1 MAARN
6 IFNSSWTYF
15 VLAGLLVLGGIYSQV
30 EISIPPRSV
39 GPVEDIERLADRED
53 LNLILILIDTL
64 RADRLSSYGY
74 ERKTSP
80 VMDAIAASGVRF
92 DKVESQSSWTKASM
106 ASLWTAMYP
115 ERTGVNNFS
124 HALPEEATL
133 PAEILKDAGFQ
144 TSGIFRNGWV
154 MPNFGFSQGFDLYIR
169 PVPIKR
175 KSRVQR
181 PNPSMRSVQG
191 SDLDATDSAVEFIR
205 ANLNQRFFVYIHY
218 MDVHQYLYDDD
229 STLFGSDISD
239 IYDNSIHWVDKNV
252 GVLLKE
258 VEDLGLA
265 EKTIIAIAS
274 DHGEAFMEHGVEG
287 HARNL
292 YREVQD
298 VPLILYLPFRLEPG
312 ITVESA
318 VANVDIWPTL
328 LDLLGLPPL
337 EGAEGRSLVPLI
349 VAAGSGDESQA
360 AELVDRPVFSQINS
374 AWGSADRPPRQLISV
389 VREPY
394 RFVHLRGSEG
404 VQLFDHDADPGER
417 VSIAKDR
424 PDLVDGFMIEVDEF
438 LAREND
444 SWEQALEV
452 EISEMRLNQL
462 RALGYSMPELKNPKK
477 RRETGVE

>member
-1 MAARN
+1 MAARD
-6 IFNSSWTYF
+6 IFDSSWIYF

-39 GPVEDIERLADRED
+39 GSIEDIERLADRED
-53 LNLILILIDTL
+53 LNLVLIVIDTL

-74 ERKTSP
+74 ERATSP
-80 VMDAIAASGVRF
+80 IMDSIAASGVRF

-106 ASLWTAMYP
+106 ASLWTSMYP
-115 ERTGVNNFS
+115 ERTGVHDFS

-169 PVPIKR
+169 PLPIDR

-181 PNPSMRSVQG
+181 PNPSMRSVKG
-191 SDLDATDSAVEFIR
+191 SDLDATDSAIEFIR
-205 ANLNQRFFVYIHY
+205 ANLDQRFFVYVHY

-229 STLFGSDISD
+229 STLFGTDISD
-239 IYDNSIHWVDKNV
+239 IYDNSIHWVDRNV
-252 GVLLKE
+252 GVLLKGI
-258 VEDLGLA
+258 EDLGLA

-298 VPLILYLPFRLEPG
+298 VPLILYLPFRLDPG

-328 LDLLGLPPL
+328 LDLLGLPPMPS
-337 EGAEGRSLVPLI
+337 AEGHSLVPLI
-349 VAAGSGDESQA
+349 VAAGRGDESQA
-360 AELVDRPVFSQINS
+360 AELVDRPVFSQVNS
-374 AWGSADRPPRQLISV
+374 AWGSGDRDPRQLISV
-389 VREPY
+389 VRGPY
-394 RFVHLRGSEG
+394 RFVHLRGSE
-404 VQLFDHDADPGER
+404 VSQLFDHQVDPGER
-417 VSIAKDR
+417 VSIAKER
-424 PDLVDGFMIEVDEF
+424 PDLVEDFMTEVDEF

-444 SWEQALEV
+444 TWEQALEV

-477 RRETGVE
+477 KRMTGVD

>member
-1 MAARN
+1 MTN
-6 IFNSSWTYF
+6 
-15 VLAGLLVLGGIYSQV
+15 
-30 EISIPPRSV
+30 
-39 GPVEDIERLADRED
+39 
-53 LNLILILIDTL
+53 
-64 RADRLSSYGY
+64 
-74 ERKTSP
+74 
-80 VMDAIAASGVRF
+80 
-92 DKVESQSSWTKASM
+92 
-106 ASLWTAMYP
+106 
-115 ERTGVNNFS
+115 
-124 HALPEEATL
+124 
-133 PAEILKDAGFQ
+133 
-144 TSGIFRNGWV
+144 
-154 MPNFGFSQGFDLYIR
+154 
-169 PVPIKR
+169 
-175 KSRVQR
+175 
-181 PNPSMRSVQG
+181 
-191 SDLDATDSAVEFIR
+191 
-205 ANLNQRFFVYIHY
+205 
-218 MDVHQYLYDDD
+218 
-229 STLFGSDISD
+229 
-239 IYDNSIHWVDKNV
+239 
-252 GVLLKE
+252 
-258 VEDLGLA
+258 
-265 EKTIIAIAS
+265 
-274 DHGEAFMEHGVEG
+274 
-287 HARNL
+287 
-292 YREVQD
+292 
-298 VPLILYLPFRLEPG
+298 
-312 ITVESA
+312 
-318 VANVDIWPTL
+318 IWPTL